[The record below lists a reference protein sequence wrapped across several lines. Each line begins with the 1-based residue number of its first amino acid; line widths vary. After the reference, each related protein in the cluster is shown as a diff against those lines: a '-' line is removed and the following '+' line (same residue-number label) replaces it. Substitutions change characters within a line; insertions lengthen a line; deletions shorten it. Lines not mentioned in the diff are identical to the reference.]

1 MTTPDDRD
9 LLADALAQAA
19 FATMAALGRIGAEED
34 LSLTQLRV
42 LGILRDR
49 RLRMTEL
56 ADHLGLEK
64 SSLSGL
70 VDRAQQRGLVERAPA
85 ADDRRAVEVFLSA
98 SGRRLAERLTARFA
112 DALEP
117 LTAGLDAGER
127 TRLRDLLERA
137 VSASAGASPR
147 WPSS

>member
-70 VDRAQQRGLVERAPA
+70 VDRAQQRGLLERAPA

-147 WPSS
+147 SPSS

>member
-49 RLRMTEL
+49 CLRMTEL

-127 TRLRDLLERA
+127 TRLHDLLEKA

-147 WPSS
+147 SPSS